1 MNSTIQ
7 HIGESGL
14 SEQHNT
20 AYRGERTER
29 GLGVTVVLSVGV
41 VNIFMGKGAC

>member
-20 AYRGERTER
+20 AYRIERTER
-29 GLGVTVVLSVGV
+29 GLVLTVVLDEWG
-41 VNIFMGKGAC
+41 VNIFMGKEDC

>member
-14 SEQHNT
+14 GEQHNT
-20 AYRGERTER
+20 AYRGEWTER
-29 GLGVTVVLSVGV
+29 GLGVTFVLNVWG
-41 VNIFMGKGAC
+41 VNIFMGKGDC

>member
-29 GLGVTVVLSVGV
+29 EKGVTVVLDVWV
-41 VNIFMGKGAC
+41 VDIIMGKGDC

>member
-29 GLGVTVVLSVGV
+29 ELGLTVVLDVWG
-41 VNIFMGKGAC
+41 VNIFMGKGVC

>member
-20 AYRGERTER
+20 AYRGKRTER
-29 GLGVTVVLSVGV
+29 GLGVRVLLDVWD
-41 VNIFMGKGAC
+41 VNIIMGKGDC